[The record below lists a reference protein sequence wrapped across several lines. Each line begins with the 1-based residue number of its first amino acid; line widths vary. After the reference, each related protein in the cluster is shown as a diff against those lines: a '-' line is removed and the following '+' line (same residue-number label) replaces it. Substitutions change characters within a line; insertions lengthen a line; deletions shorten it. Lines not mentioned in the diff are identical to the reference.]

1 MGFMDKLK
9 DLEGEAEQA
18 AATHKDAL
26 EKGVG
31 KAEELADKQT
41 GGQYHDA
48 IANAGQKVDEF
59 VANLQQRG
67 AS

>member
-9 DLEGEAEQA
+9 GLEGEAEQA
-18 AATHKDAL
+18 AATHKDAV
-26 EKGVG
+26 EKAIE

-41 GGQYHDA
+41 GGQHHDA
-48 IANAGQKVDEF
+48 IGKAGKKAEEY
-59 VANLQQRG
+59 VANLQEPG